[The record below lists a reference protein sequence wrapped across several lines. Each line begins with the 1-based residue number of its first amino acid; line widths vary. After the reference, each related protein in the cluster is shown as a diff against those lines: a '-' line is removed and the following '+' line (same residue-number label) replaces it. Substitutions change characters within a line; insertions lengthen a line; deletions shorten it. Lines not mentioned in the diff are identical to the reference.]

1 MRPDHNMDELRN
13 RYPDVDFFE
22 QEGNGA
28 AMSYPNENAFRAWAT
43 QYNEV
48 TIHHAL
54 ALRSISYRL
63 VALPDY
69 RRSRCRIRSSI
80 YRINEITSAHEW
92 PSACVCVVKPCYL
105 LIYYLS

>member
-1 MRPDHNMDELRN
+1 MRPDYNMDELRN
-13 RYPDVDFFE
+13 RYPDDDFFA

-48 TIHHAL
+48 TIHNAL

-63 VALPDY
+63 IILPGLLPQPLPNQ
-69 RRSRCRIRSSI
+69 II
-80 YRINEITSAHEW
+80 YI
-92 PSACVCVVKPCYL
+92 PDQ
-105 LIYYLS
+105 